1 MRADLASKNT
11 EHLKQAKYPKEAK
24 HAVSKQ
30 RKQSAGYIICVHT
43 RHNKLSMLLML
54 LIYMAH
60 SLMGRT
66 AAKMAGLQE
75 GVEHLLAIISSF
87 SKTHIPSLCS
97 AIIKG

>member
-43 RHNKLSMLLML
+43 RHNKLSMLL
-54 LIYMAH
+54 IYIAH

>member
-1 MRADLASKNT
+1 MRADLASEKCRAS
-11 EHLKQAKYPKEAK
+11 QASKVPQGPEAK
-24 HAVSKQ
+24 HAVTKQ
-30 RKQSAGYIICVHT
+30 RKQLSTGYIICIHT
-43 RHNKLSMLLML
+43 RHNNLPML
-54 LIYMAH
+54 IIDIAH
-60 SLMGRT
+60 SLVGST